1 MKGAYEKFN
10 LLIVYI
16 SLKEVKHAMKTERM
30 FSILIYLLKKDIVSA
45 EELANEFEV
54 SKRTIYRDIDALSA
68 IGIPIISYLGKNGG
82 FTLIDNYQLDRFT
95 FSEEEKKFLL
105 EGLTLK
111 NELFDNNQLSILQ
124 KKLELLKENKDE
136 YPSNMTI
143 SSSTLHRETIEEET
157 KRKVKKILS
166 IIDEGNKIR
175 ISYVS
180 QTANL
185 SSRII
190 QPLKLNF
197 MNGSW
202 YLEAFCESR
211 KALRLFKLTRIRSME
226 VIYDSTRTAYNEK
239 SEYETNQEAKVE
251 KIILL
256 FSKSELGKL
265 YDFFIDDEIEVLK
278 DGDLKVTFYYDSN
291 KNVLPFLLMFGRHV
305 KVLEP
310 LWLKNKYR
318 DEIEFIF
325 KS

>member
-1 MKGAYEKFN
+1 
-10 LLIVYI
+10 
-16 SLKEVKHAMKTERM
+16 MKTERM
-30 FSILIYLLKKDIVSA
+30 LAILIYLLKKDIVPA
-45 EELANEFEV
+45 EELANVFEV

-82 FTLIDNYQLDRFT
+82 FTLIDNYQLDTFT

-111 NELFDNNQLSILQ
+111 NELFDNNQLSMLQ
-124 KKLELLKENKDE
+124 KKLELLKENKE
-136 YPSNMTI
+136 ESSSNMTI

-157 KRKVKKILS
+157 KRKVKRLLS
-166 IIDEGNKIR
+166 IIEGENKIR

-180 QTANL
+180 QTGNV
-185 SSRII
+185 SKRVI

-202 YLEAFCESR
+202 YVEAICGLR
-211 KALRLFKLTRIRSME
+211 KALRVFKLTRIRRME
-226 VIYDSTRTAYNEK
+226 VIDDDTKIVCDNEFEHVE
-239 SEYETNQEAKVE
+239 EYKE
-251 KIILL
+251 KLVQIILL

-265 YDFFIDDEIEVLK
+265 YDFFTDEEIEVLE
-278 DGDLKVTFYYDSN
+278 DGNLKVTFDYDSN
-291 KNVLPFLLMFGRHV
+291 KNILPFLLMFGRHV
-305 KVLEP
+305 KIVEP

-318 DEIEFIF
+318 DEIEFIY

>member
-1 MKGAYEKFN
+1 M
-10 LLIVYI
+10 
-16 SLKEVKHAMKTERM
+16 
-30 FSILIYLLKKDIVSA
+30 
-45 EELANEFEV
+45 
-54 SKRTIYRDIDALSA
+54 
-68 IGIPIISYLGKNGG
+68 
-82 FTLIDNYQLDRFT
+82 
-95 FSEEEKKFLL
+95 
-105 EGLTLK
+105 
-111 NELFDNNQLSILQ
+111 
-124 KKLELLKENKDE
+124 
-136 YPSNMTI
+136 
-143 SSSTLHRETIEEET
+143 
-157 KRKVKKILS
+157 
-166 IIDEGNKIR
+166 
-175 ISYVS
+175 S

-291 KNVLPFLLMFGRHV
+291 KNVLPF
-305 KVLEP
+305 
-310 LWLKNKYR
+310 Y
-318 DEIEFIF
+318 
-325 KS
+325 